1 MKNRLPISWAIVGVL
16 VAIPILIYIAPELSA
31 GIVAFIAFFAPL
43 WLPLLLAW
51 IAWPLWLTF
60 IRSYFVMSI
69 PYSTIELK
77 PGPETPRS
85 ARPMEL
91 IFYALYH
98 RTDLSLTETYLKGHV
113 RMPWSFEI
121 LGHAHAV
128 RFFVHM
134 PTAHRAAVEA
144 RIRAEY
150 RDIDIDQVRD
160 YAREI
165 PWNPYEMKLAVREF
179 DLVKP
184 DPYPLKTYVDYED
197 KKDRRD
203 AFAEVLER
211 MVGVGDQ
218 EYAALSVI
226 VRPHQR
232 ERKKMFD
239 PLKDSLHDDAQK
251 EIVKL
256 LGKQG
261 DINAVPEKTKK
272 TIAAIEA
279 ALKKPSFDCGVR
291 MMYIGNRE
299 SYSEKFAE
307 DVDHIFE
314 GFNDVDLNCFEA
326 YDPKKKVAWPLSDI
340 FTAVPALW
348 SEYFLQMYRRRAFF
362 FPPYI
367 GNAFVLN
374 TEELATLFHLPHF
387 ARASVMAN
395 IHGVRIEPPD
405 NLPL

>member
-1 MKNRLPISWAIVGVL
+1 
-16 VAIPILIYIAPELSA
+16 
-31 GIVAFIAFFAPL
+31 
-43 WLPLLLAW
+43 
-51 IAWPLWLTF
+51 
-60 IRSYFVMSI
+60 
-69 PYSTIELK
+69 
-77 PGPETPRS
+77 
-85 ARPMEL
+85 MEL
-91 IFYALYH
+91 VFYALYH
-98 RTDLSLTETYLKGHV
+98 RTDLSLSEIYLKGHV

-128 RFFVHM
+128 RFFVHL

-150 RDIDIDQVRD
+150 RDIDIDLVRD

-165 PWNPYEMKLAVREF
+165 PWNPYAMKLAMREY

-184 DPYPLKTYVDYED
+184 DPYPLKTYTDYEGQ
-197 KKDRRD
+197 KDRRD

-211 MVGVGDQ
+211 MASVGDD

-232 ERKKMFD
+232 ERKKMFG
-239 PLKDSLHDDAQK
+239 PLKDFLHEDAQK

-261 DINAVPEKTKK
+261 DINAVPDTTRK

-291 MMYIGNRE
+291 MMYVAPRE
-299 SYSEKFAE
+299 AYSEEFAE
-307 DVDHIFE
+307 GIDQIFE
-314 GFNDVDLNCFEA
+314 GFNDAELNCFEA
-326 YDPKKKVAWPLSDI
+326 YDPKKKINWPLSDV
-340 FTAVPALW
+340 FAAVPALW
-348 SEYFLQMYRRRAFF
+348 SEYFLQLYRRRAFF
-362 FPPYI
+362 FPPYT
-367 GNAFVLN
+367 GNMFVLN
-374 TEELATLFHLPHF
+374 TEELATVFHLPHF
-387 ARASVMAN
+387 ARASALAN
-395 IHGVRIEPPD
+395 IHGVRIEPPE